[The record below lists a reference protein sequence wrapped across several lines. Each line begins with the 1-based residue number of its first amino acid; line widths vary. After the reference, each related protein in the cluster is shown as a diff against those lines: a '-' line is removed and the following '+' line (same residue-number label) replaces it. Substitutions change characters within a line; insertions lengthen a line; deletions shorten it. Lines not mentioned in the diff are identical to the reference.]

1 MWLHV
6 SACDCVRLHV
16 SARPSVVAKIDEAY
30 FHNMNLF
37 FSFLV
42 HAGQVLLIF
51 MASIVIYFCM
61 FSFCSKVRL
70 SLRLSCLYPVLLLG
84 LSVLNSHVSV
94 F

>member
-1 MWLHV
+1 MWLRV
-6 SACDCVRLHV
+6 SACDCVRLRA

-30 FHNMNLF
+30 FHNMNF

-42 HAGQVLLIF
+42 HAGQILLIF
-51 MASIVIYFCM
+51 TASIVIYFCM

-70 SLRLSCLYPVLLLG
+70 TVCLSCLYPVLLLG

>member
-1 MWLHV
+1 MRLRA
-6 SACDCVRLHV
+6 SAGL
-16 SARPSVVAKIDEAY
+16 SVVAKIDEAY
-30 FHNMNLF
+30 FHNMNF
-37 FSFLV
+37 FFIFSFLV